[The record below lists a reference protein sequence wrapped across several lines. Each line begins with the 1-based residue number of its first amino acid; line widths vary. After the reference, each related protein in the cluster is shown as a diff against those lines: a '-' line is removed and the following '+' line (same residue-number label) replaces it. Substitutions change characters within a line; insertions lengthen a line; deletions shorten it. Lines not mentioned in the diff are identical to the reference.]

1 MLTRLVRIQL
11 VIFTIA
17 GIVAMVAMGFHYLQ
31 LPTLLGIGRITVTLE
46 LPASGGLYRFSNVT
60 YRGFQIGTVTAV
72 DPTIDGARATL
83 SLQESPRIPAD
94 LTAQVHSV
102 SAAGEQ
108 YVDLLPRTGAPPF
121 LSDGDVIRRHDTTVP
136 QSVGPLLDQVSALLD
151 SIPKGKLRTLID
163 ETAQGVGGSGYDLGS
178 LIDSAATISGDVNG
192 VADRS
197 RLLIENSAPLIDSQ
211 AQSADAI
218 RLWSHSVAG
227 LSGQLVT
234 DDSLVRTVLRTG
246 PDAFAEVSRLLNQIK
261 PTLPILLA
269 NLTSLGQVALTYH
282 RSLEQLLVLYPP
294 FVAAIQ
300 TVGLPS
306 GNPTGIAQG
315 DFSLTLNDPPACTVG
330 FLPPSAWRPPSDTTE
345 VDTPDGLYCKLPQD
359 SPVSVRGA
367 RNYPCMDVPGK
378 RAPTVQECESDKPY
392 EPIATRQHALGPYP
406 MDPNLVS
413 QGIPPD
419 SRADPGAGIYG
430 PLAGTPLPPD
440 AAPTAPAAAPS
451 AYRPDGSR
459 VTPSMSTAQYD
470 PRSGAYRLSDGS
482 HFTQTNLAEAPPGS
496 WTDLLP
502 R

>member
-1 MLTRLVRIQL
+1 MLTRLIRTQL

-17 GIVAMVAMGFHYLQ
+17 GIVAMVAMGFSYLQ

-60 YRGFQIGTVTAV
+60 YRGFQVGKVTAV
-72 DPTIDGARATL
+72 EPTIDGARATL
-83 SLQESPRIPAD
+83 SLEASPSIPSD
-94 LTAQVHSV
+94 LQAEVRSI

-108 YVDLLPRTGAPPF
+108 YVDLRPRTDSPPF
-121 LSDGDVIRRHDTTVP
+121 LSDGDVILRRDTAIP
-136 QSVGPLLDQVSALLD
+136 QAVGPLLDQVSALLG
-151 SIPKGKLRTLID
+151 SIPKEKLRTLVD
-163 ETAQGVGGSGYDLGS
+163 ETALGVGGSGYDLGS
-178 LIDSAATISGDVNG
+178 LIDSATTLSSDVNG
-192 VADRS
+192 AAQQT
-197 RLLIENSAPLIDSQ
+197 RLLVENSAPLVDSQ
-211 AQSADAI
+211 AESADAI
-218 RLWSHSVAG
+218 RLWSRSLAG
-227 LSGQLVT
+227 LTGQLVT
-234 DDSLVRTVLRTG
+234 DDPLVRNVLRTG
-246 PDAFAEVSRLLNQIK
+246 PGAFAEVSRLLEQIK

-282 RSLEQLLVLYPP
+282 PSIEQLLVLYPP

-378 RAPTVQECESDKPY
+378 RAPTVQECKSDKPY
-392 EPIATRQHALGPYP
+392 KPIATRQHALGPYP
-406 MDPNLVS
+406 IDPNLIA
-413 QGIPPD
+413 QGVPPD
-419 SRADPGAGIYG
+419 SRAGPGAGLYG
-430 PLAGTPLPPD
+430 PTGGTSLPPD
-440 AAPTAPAAAPS
+440 AVPIAP
-451 AYRPDGSR
+451 
-459 VTPSMSTAQYD
+459 AQYD
-470 PRSGAYRLSDGS
+470 PRSGAYRSPDGA
-482 HFTQTNLAEAPPGS
+482 HYTQTDLAEHPPDS
-496 WTDLLP
+496 WKDLLP